1 MNGLSNFISNGLGI
15 GRSSSVDEEEPSSSV
30 TGDQNPLV
38 DPNPEQQDPH
48 SATKNEEESVHSDE
62 DEDEDERPVHGDED
76 DDKRSVYTPDEEHQ
90 GELDVGEEGEE
101 EEQGGD
107 LQATVV
113 QGDGATQQQGQ
124 EEEEV
129 PQVAEGIS
137 GNTHYD
143 PSGMP
148 HAPGEEKATMPNEME
163 LHPSVH
169 QQSSSPK
176 TSSSHGSAKRSF
188 DSSSGGGDGMPPS
201 GNTVPGY
208 VIPLP
213 PAPVTTGVE
222 DVSPDDFFRDFRKM
236 MTETLLKTQ
245 TAVNDTQSTLSSV
258 LTNQIQMVHADLN
271 NSISHFSTLLESEMM
286 DLRYLNQLP
295 DINLHQLA
303 NRCEFRHVRTA
314 NVLNTLANVWIEQFS
329 IQRNEIRIVTCP
341 SMVSLLDTIKAF
353 PEKKYFI
360 VSACIFH
367 HFQVE
372 NTHHVSILARMRM
385 VIENDDPNVDD
396 DRIMFYYL
404 LKRGF

>member
-1 MNGLSNFISNGLGI
+1 MSWVNLNDLADVDNGLR
-15 GRSSSVDEEEPSSSV
+15 GREEPLVDQNQVQQDPLVDQNQVQQDPLVDQEQQTPLATKEEEDPSSSNESDEGS
-30 TGDQNPLV
+30 THTANEEDDNPLV
-38 DPNPEQQDPH
+38 DEVPSVVGEGDL
-48 SATKNEEESVHSDE
+48 SAT
-62 DEDEDERPVHGDED
+62 G
-76 DDKRSVYTPDEEHQ
+76 
-90 GELDVGEEGEE
+90 
-101 EEQGGD
+101 
-107 LQATVV
+107 V
-113 QGDGATQQQGQ
+113 QNDGATQQQEGQ

-129 PQVAEGIS
+129 PPVAEGIP
-137 GNTHYD
+137 GNPRYD

-148 HAPGEEKATMPNEME
+148 DDPFEEKTNEIVPNEMASQ
-163 LHPSVH
+163 PSVH

-176 TSSSHGSAKRSF
+176 TSSSDSTAKRSF
-188 DSSSGGGDGMPPS
+188 DSSSGGGGGGVPPS

-258 LTNQIQMVHADLN
+258 LTNQIQTVHADLN

-303 NRCEFRHVRTA
+303 NRCEFRHVRTD

-329 IQRNEIRIVTCP
+329 LRMNQILTVKCP
-341 SMVSLLDTIKAF
+341 SMVSLLDTIKAS
-353 PEKKYFI
+353 PNKKYFI